1 MGWTF
6 FVNFGLYNMATT
18 RYYITSITKRFSSM
32 RKTCKKQLPLTE
44 TTPVHPKVDELE
56 KISMILDKNSSIYNL
71 IVQDL
76 GVASNATG
84 AEGMS
89 AEQIVKAAIIKQME
103 GYSYEELAFH
113 LADSRAYRN
122 FCRFDFGKTYAKST
136 LNGNIKAISADTWEA
151 INRSLIGYAKSEDM
165 EQGRKIRVDCTVVE
179 SNIHAPADSEL
190 LWDGVR
196 VLSRIMSRA
205 KSELEG
211 FRCPFMNHTRR
222 SKRRRLAILN
232 AKDAK
237 QRKKSY
243 KDLIKM
249 TENTVSYAEFAMRA
263 LGSFQPSTIEQVPL
277 SIGIKQELEHYL
289 PLVRQIICQTTRR
302 VIHGESVPASEKL
315 VSLFEPHTDIIRK
328 DRRDTYYGHKICLTG
343 GASNLILDCQILA
356 GNPADATLTQAML
369 ERQEEIYGQPPLKV
383 ALDGGFA
390 SKENLVAAKEQG
402 ISDVCFSKGRG
413 LAEEDMCRSSFVYK
427 ALRKFRAGIESGI
440 SWLKRVFG
448 LDRCSWKG
456 LESFKSYVW
465 ASVVSAN
472 LLTLARKQLAEA

>member
-1 MGWTF
+1 
-6 FVNFGLYNMATT
+6 
-18 RYYITSITKRFSSM
+18 M

-56 KISMILDKNSSIYNL
+56 K
-71 IVQDL
+71 
-76 GVASNATG
+76 
-84 AEGMS
+84 
-89 AEQIVKAAIIKQME
+89 
-103 GYSYEELAFH
+103 
-113 LADSRAYRN
+113 
-122 FCRFDFGKTYAKST
+122 
-136 LNGNIKAISADTWEA
+136 
-151 INRSLIGYAKSEDM
+151 
-165 EQGRKIRVDCTVVE
+165 
-179 SNIHAPADSEL
+179 
-190 LWDGVR
+190 
-196 VLSRIMSRA
+196 
-205 KSELEG
+205 
-211 FRCPFMNHTRR
+211 
-222 SKRRRLAILN
+222 LAILN

-249 TENTVSYAEFAMRA
+249 IENTVSYAEFAMRA
-263 LGSFQPSTIEQVPL
+263 LGSSQPSTIEQVPL

-343 GASNLILDCQILA
+343 GDSNLILDCQILA
-356 GNPADATLTQAML
+356 GNPADATLTQTML
-369 ERQEEIYGQPPLKV
+369 ERQEKIYGRPPLKV

-390 SKENLVAAKEQG
+390 SKENLTAAKEQG

-427 ALRKFRAGIESGI
+427 VLRKFRAGIESGI
-440 SWLKRVFG
+440 SWLKRVFD

-465 ASVVSAN
+465 DSVVSAN